1 MIAARLPVQR
11 PSNAKVLVVD
21 GQGNIE
27 HLVRSEFADLLRPG
41 DVVVANDAAT
51 LPASLSG
58 QHSRTGRPIEIRLA
72 GRDSLDEIRHFSAIV
87 FGEGDFRTPT
97 ENRSKPPALKRGDRL
112 ELGRMRGTV
121 VRLLNHPR
129 FILLQFEGSLR
140 EIWEGLARH
149 GRPIQYAHVPAPL
162 AVWDTW
168 TPIAGRP
175 VAFEPPSAGFVLDW
189 SMLASLSA
197 RKIRF
202 GTITHAAGL
211 SSTGDPE
218 LDALLPFDEPY
229 RIPPSTALMIKH
241 AQASRGR
248 IIAIGTTVARALEH
262 TAAMFDG
269 VVPFGERLA
278 TQRLGACSKLRIVDA
293 ILSGTHDRGTTHY
306 ELLRAFVDDE
316 TLSRI
321 DHELNTRGY
330 RTHEFGDSVFL
341 ERAHRRLGSPRLSS
355 RSGPPAL
362 LTRATCRSSRNRD
375 ATSGCRFSA

>member
-11 PSNAKVLVVD
+11 PSNAKVLIVD

-27 HLVRSEFADLLRPG
+27 HQARSEFADLLRPG

-58 QHSRTGRPIEIRLA
+58 QHSRTGGGIEIRLA

-97 ENRSKPPALKRGDRL
+97 ENRSKPPALKPGDRL
-112 ELGRMRGTV
+112 ELGRLRGTV

-129 FILLQFEGSLR
+129 FILLQFEGSPR

-149 GRPIQYAHVPAPL
+149 GRPIQYAHVPTPL

-189 SMLASLSA
+189 SMLASMSA

-211 SSTGDPE
+211 SSSGDPE
-218 LDALLPFDEPY
+218 LDALLPFAEPY
-229 RIPPSTALMIKH
+229 RIPRSTALMIKH

-269 VVPFGERLA
+269 VVPVGERLA
-278 TQRLGACSKLRIVDA
+278 TQRLGASSRLRIVDA
-293 ILSGTHDRGTTHY
+293 ILSGTHERGTTHY

-321 DHELNTRGY
+321 DHELNTRDY
-330 RTHEFGDSVFL
+330 HTHEFGESVFL
-341 ERAHRRLGSPRLSS
+341 ERAANQT
-355 RSGPPAL
+355 RSA
-362 LTRATCRSSRNRD
+362 ARSSP
-375 ATSGCRFSA
+375 AA

>member
-11 PSNAKVLVVD
+11 PFNAKILIVD
-21 GQGNIE
+21 AQGNIE
-27 HLVRSEFADLLRPG
+27 HRARSKFADQMRPG

-58 QHSRTGRPIEIRLA
+58 QHSRTGRRIEVRLA
-72 GRDSLDEIRHFSAIV
+72 GRDSLDEIRQFSAVV

-97 ENRSKPPALKRGDRL
+97 EDRSKPPALKSGDRL
-112 ELGRMRGTV
+112 ELGRLRGTV

-129 FILLQFEGSLR
+129 FILLQFEGSPR

-149 GRPIQYAHVPAPL
+149 GRPIQYAHVPTPL
-162 AVWDTW
+162 ALWDTW
-168 TPIAGRP
+168 TPIAGPP

-189 SMLASLSA
+189 SMLASMSA

-218 LDALLPFDEPY
+218 LDALLPFAEPY
-229 RIPPSTALMIKH
+229 RIPRATALMIKF

-248 IIAIGTTVARALEH
+248 IIAIGTTVVRALEH

-278 TQRLGACSKLRIVDA
+278 TQRLDASSRLRIVDA
-293 ILSGTHDRGTTHY
+293 ILSGTHERGTTHY

-316 TLSRI
+316 TLRRI
-321 DHELNTRGY
+321 DHELNARDY

-341 ERAHRRLGSPRLSS
+341 ERA
-355 RSGPPAL
+355 ANK
-362 LTRATCRSSRNRD
+362 TRP
-375 ATSGCRFSA
+375 SAQPSVAI